1 MSAVCLE
8 LRDSQDQ
15 LVFQD
20 QKDPT
25 EMPVKK
31 ALRVMLVD
39 PVLPVSRA

>member
-1 MSAVCLE
+1 MVVLLVVGRVLQVSAVCLE

-31 ALRVMLVD
+31 ALR
-39 PVLPVSRA
+39 